1 MAWAGLMNQAR
12 AAYAGVVDP
21 VWLAHDGGRAGA
33 LAREMASSGKLAR
46 LPELA
51 EALEQAGCTHG
62 ALLRGLQAGAVPAT
76 AFWLLELLLDEPPGG
91 LLRKHCGRKSR
102 PKRIIHRFQITYPG
116 FPVRPRE
123 LPDRSRLEMTAE
135 LDRQFRQR
143 LSGRAEM
150 SVMCST
156 YTPDGKTLLEESSII
171 ECRAADDEAEA
182 IRIIREV
189 LRQHGAPEG
198 TQLRQLSRQERE
210 IPLADDTEG

>member
-1 MAWAGLMNQAR
+1 
-12 AAYAGVVDP
+12 
-21 VWLAHDGGRAGA
+21 
-33 LAREMASSGKLAR
+33 
-46 LPELA
+46 
-51 EALEQAGCTHG
+51 
-62 ALLRGLQAGAVPAT
+62 
-76 AFWLLELLLDEPPGG
+76 
-91 LLRKHCGRKSR
+91 
-102 PKRIIHRFQITYPG
+102 
-116 FPVRPRE
+116 
-123 LPDRSRLEMTAE
+123 
-135 LDRQFRQR
+135 
-143 LSGRAEM
+143 M